1 MRFPRKT
8 IIGLIFIGLLILNF
22 PLSEQAPITKI
33 FTIHQS
39 LNLQIDSR
47 KSASFTPSLIAPYKE
62 MDIFLSDI
70 ESSGFLFT
78 TVGGYWEETAPQ
90 GTNVK
95 LEVKFNVNG
104 SWTGWVEVE
113 GDPDPSY
120 KNNNELIKNY
130 ATASSNPATEMQY
143 RFLLYGDGIATPTV
157 KNIDWTFI
165 NTEEAPIVKI
175 SPDPKFSSFKPI
187 SNSTYISLTSSNDG
201 VISRSQWGADESYRY
216 LSSNDIDPVLIEI
229 EPDYYEQFKDE
240 LQYSRVVEED
250 ENGDKYKWPLQYPE
264 KIKKFIIH
272 HTATTSNLDDPE
284 QAIRDIYYYHAIT
297 RGWGDI
303 GYNYII
309 DQDGKIYEGRY
320 GGEGVIGAHAGPGNN
335 GSIGIS
341 ILGNYEE
348 EEVPEKVIKAL
359 GKFIS
364 KKSKIHGINTEGNS
378 LFRGQEMP
386 NVFGHKDIMS
396 TDCPGVYLYEKLPVI
411 RSIAAN
417 YKEKEKE
424 KFVKDYD
431 YQDKSEI
438 YYIELKP
445 DETKELTFKLENIGK
460 LDWND
465 ETFIVVDKNPDFA
478 GVISFPGTDTM
489 VTADME
495 ETLIKPGETATFKLK
510 VKASKKSEIVNMHI
524 SPFMSGEKKSPD
536 YMIIPVAIQQVDY
549 KYEFIDSDYPEKVME
564 KGEDFVGWVKLKNTG
579 NITWRKSGE
588 NTVVLA
594 TDHEQDRESPFIQAS
609 PTRMGYLQEE
619 EVEPGEIGTFTIR
632 LKAPEE
638 SGYYKEYFTPIVEGV
653 TYMADTGMYFE
664 TTVYGDLYEAELVST
679 SMAKQWMK
687 GSKYLVLIKL
697 RNLGKETWT
706 KDNMSIY
713 ILKELDLKV
722 ENAMLGNE
730 EVPSGE
736 IGTISFIAQVDKNET
751 LEEKPLLV
759 RPKVNGNNLLKRDIK
774 LKYTVIDKI
783 NVPDLDPNSSDEND
797 DDLNIQE
804 GNGEEGDMR
813 VKINFDKNPEIT
825 ANGEFEIYNRT
836 SLLTTLS
843 SGEIA
848 KVSLVDDKFKVETGD
863 LSYSKIGPIRFVP
876 KGNSILEIDNKDGY
890 NQYREILEIQ
900 EVDDELT
907 IINELP
913 LEDYLKG
920 LAEEPN
926 DEEYEKIKAIIVAAR
941 SYAMF
946 YMEKAEKFEGKP
958 YNLDDDPAVSQLYVG
973 YGFEKNAPNV
983 VKAVE
988 ETSGQVVF
996 YDGELVKTPY
1006 FSKSDGTKTKSA
1018 LEVWNWDAPYLISV
1032 DDSYCDGDAFS
1043 GHGVGLSGCGA
1054 KGMAEEG
1061 FNYVEILKHYYT
1073 DVEIMDLY

>member
-1 MRFPRKT
+1 MKFPRK
-8 IIGLIFIGLLILNF
+8 IIAGLIFISLLIIN
-22 PLSEQAPITKI
+22 LSPSQEAPVTKV
-33 FTIHQS
+33 FTIHQN

-70 ESSGFLFT
+70 ESSDFPFT
-78 TVGGYWEETAPQ
+78 TVGGYWEEIVPE

-104 SWTGWVEVE
+104 SWTDWIEVE
-113 GDPDPSY
+113 GEPDPSY
-120 KNNNELIKNY
+120 TDETGFVKNY
-130 ATASSNPATEMQY
+130 ATASTNPAVSMQY

-165 NTEEAPIVKI
+165 NTAEESSNSLAPQP
-175 SPDPKFSSFKPI
+175 SFSSFDPL

-229 EPDYYEQFKDE
+229 DPDYYEQFKDE

-250 ENGDKYKWPLQYPE
+250 EDGDKYKWPLQYPE
-264 KIKKFIIH
+264 KVKKFIIH

-303 GYNYII
+303 GYNYIL
-309 DQDGKIYEGRY
+309 DQDGKVYEGRY

-335 GSIGIS
+335 GSIGIAV
-341 ILGNYEE
+341 LGNYEE
-348 EEVPEKVIKAL
+348 NEIPEKIIKAL

-364 KKSKIHGINTEGNS
+364 KKSKIHGINPEGDS
-378 LFRGQEMP
+378 LFRGQDMP
-386 NVFGHKDIMS
+386 NVFGHKDIMD
-396 TDCPGVYLYEKLPVI
+396 TDCPGVHLYEKFPII
-411 RSIAAN
+411 RSIAEN
-417 YKEKEKE
+417 YKEKQKE
-424 KFVKDYD
+424 KFVKNYD

-445 DETKELTFKLENIGK
+445 DETQELIFKLENIGK

-465 ETFIVVDKNPDFA
+465 KTYIVVDKNPDFE
-478 GVISFPGTDTM
+478 GVISFPGTDKI
-489 VTADME
+489 VTASME
-495 ETLIKPGETATFKLK
+495 EDLVKPGETATFKLK
-510 VKASKKSEIVNMHI
+510 VKASKKSEIVNMRI
-524 SPFMSGEKKSPD
+524 SPFMSGEKKSQD
-536 YMIIPVAIQQVDY
+536 YMVIPVSVQQVDY
-549 KYEFIDSDYPEKVME
+549 KYEFIESKYPDKVME
-564 KGEDFVGWVKLKNTG
+564 KGQEFEGWVKLQNTG

-588 NTVVLA
+588 NTVVLG
-594 TDHEQDRESPFIQAS
+594 TDHDKDRESPFVSAV
-609 PTRMGYLQEE
+609 PTRIGYLQEE
-619 EVEPGEIGTFTIR
+619 EVKPGEIGTFSLK

-653 TYMADTGMYFE
+653 TWMADTGMYFE
-664 TTVYGDLYEAELVST
+664 TTVYGGLYEAELVST
-679 SMAKQWMK
+679 SMVKEWMK
-687 GSKYLVLIKL
+687 GNKYLVLIKL

-706 KDNMSIY
+706 KENMSVY

-722 ENAMLGNE
+722 ENASLAND

-736 IGTISFIAQVDKNET
+736 IGTITFIAQVSADEK

-774 LKYTVIDKI
+774 LKYTVIDKA
-783 NVPDLDPNSSDEND
+783 VAPDLDPNYHEEDDE
-797 DDLNIQE
+797 DLDIKQ
-804 GNGEEGDMR
+804 GDEEQKDIR
-813 VKINFDKNPEIT
+813 VKITFDDNPQIT
-825 ANGEFEIYNRT
+825 ADGDFEIYNRT

-843 SGEIA
+843 SGEVAEISMA
-848 KVSLVDDKFKVETGD
+848 NDKFTIETD
-863 LSYSKIGPIRFVP
+863 DASYSKLGPIRFVP
-876 KGNSILEIDNKDGY
+876 KANSILEIDNKDSY
-890 NQYREILEIQ
+890 NQYRGILEIQ
-900 EVDDELT
+900 AVDGALT
-907 IINELP
+907 VINELP
-913 LEDYLKG
+913 LEDYMKG
-920 LAEEPN
+920 LGEEPN
-926 DEEYEKIKAIIVAAR
+926 NEEYEKIKAVIIAAR
-941 SYAMF
+941 SYAL
-946 YMEKAEKFEGKP
+946 YYIEKAEKFEGKP
-958 YNLDDDPAVSQLYVG
+958 YNLDDSPATSQLYYG

-983 VKAVE
+983 VKAVD
-988 ETSGQVVF
+988 ETFGQVVT
-996 YDGELVKTPY
+996 YDEELVKTPY

-1018 LEVWNWDAPYLISV
+1018 LEVWNWDAPYLVSV
-1032 DDSYCDGDAFS
+1032 DDSYCDSDAFS

-1073 DVEIMDLY
+1073 GVEITDLY